1 MDCLRVRD
9 DVPTTEVTNSRN
21 HIRWTNKQTRA
32 ATSSE
37 WMKVDFRT
45 RDVLVSQEIHP
56 WTFHR
61 VALSHVSVASK
72 GSESILLGPQ
82 RPLVSGNGGRRLAA
96 VSQQQ
101 RKNLHFTDYS
111 VHADKLPASRC
122 LFGWLLASCIFLSSS
137 SVLLKSGFPT
147 GCRTELARTDEGD
160 FFFTLAISKRRSCN
174 NSEE

>member
-1 MDCLRVRD
+1 MDCRRVRD
-9 DVPTTEVTNSRN
+9 DVPTTEVATSRN
-21 HIRWTNKQTRA
+21 HIRWTNKQTQA

-45 RDVLVSQEIHP
+45 RDVVVSQEIHP

-101 RKNLHFTDYS
+101 RKKPPLTPIN
-111 VHADKLPASRC
+111 KLPASRC
-122 LFGWLLASCIFLSSS
+122 CKLADAFTHFSFSFFC
-137 SVLLKSGFPT
+137 GFKERLPDQLQN
-147 GCRTELARTDEGD
+147 GAGEDGRGR
-160 FFFTLAISKRRSCN
+160 FFFHSCN
-174 NSEE
+174 LEATQLQQQ